1 MQAVAI
7 AQAVLALIPLVSS
20 GAEHLMAFVTSIR
33 TAAVQSGEW
42 PAEAEAA
49 YQARL
54 LAKADAPQSQPDA
67 PIGIPSS
74 LP

>member
-7 AQAVLALIPLVSS
+7 AKVVLALIPLVSS
-20 GAEHLMAFVTSIR
+20 GAEHLFAFVTSIR
-33 TAAVQSGEW
+33 TAALQSGTW
-42 PAEAEAA
+42 PADAEAA

-54 LAKADAPQSQPDA
+54 LAKADAPPAQSDA
-67 PIGIPSS
+67 AIGIPSS